1 MNINNFSQKSLI
13 MLKRHALLVLFICYI
28 PHITTQ
34 PAWLFIMLL
43 VAIGYQFMADLFD
56 FPAMSLWLRV
66 SVVAACLFLMGGN
79 IFVSGFFIRFLL
91 IFIILK
97 CLEINNARD
106 LKVLILCNFYL
117 IFSALI
123 VTQDLWIVVYLFT
136 AIFANLSLMIKLSA
150 PSVSLSQIS
159 SKSGMQL
166 LIVIPLS
173 LILFYLFPRIDP
185 LWKIHSLSK
194 ARTGIDEKMD
204 PGSISELFNDD
215 SLVMQITFK
224 KNPTLQGYWR
234 EIILSSYNGASWYSS
249 FYLDSSF
256 VVLNQLKSDEAPD
269 LEILLEPNN
278 IKWLLYDSYPVASGQ
293 NLIFFPKHGLMHS
306 NKQPVTE
313 RFSYSLK
320 VQLEPY
326 HTLNKEEYAD
336 AIQLPKN
343 LNPRLSAWAKDQ
355 YSRTH
360 NDTKAFIDY
369 LHNYIHEQA
378 FWYTLR
384 PPLLSGDANQMDTF
398 WFDIRKGF
406 CEHYASAVTFILR
419 AAGIPARVI
428 LGYHGGKWNPVT
440 QSITIQQY
448 NAHAWVEY
456 WQENLGWQQL
466 DPTSFIAA
474 ERVDQVIGS
483 REISML
489 NQSSYF
495 SISDAPWREKI
506 NILADSMRFYT
517 NRWLLFYNQNT
528 QQSILQQVGLGGWAA
543 EALLQASVFCMPLF
557 FFLIGLYYN
566 WQRKRALDPLL
577 YQYHLL
583 QQEFR
588 RFNIST
594 SLSATLV
601 QQCRELVDR
610 LPHHAAIIEP
620 FIDRYEQLRIKPSSN
635 DSLSNKKETLVL
647 FKLFRKFLS
656 KISAL
661 GSP

>member
-1 MNINNFSQKSLI
+1 MNNIIFTQKSLI
-13 MLKRHALLVLFICYI
+13 MLKRHALLVLFICFI

-34 PAWLFIMLL
+34 PAWLFIMLS
-43 VAIGYQFMADLFD
+43 VAIGYQFIADYFAL
-56 FPAMSLWLRV
+56 PAMSLWLRV
-66 SVVAACLFLMGGN
+66 SIVAASLFLIGGN

-97 CLEINNARD
+97 CLEINTTRD

-150 PSVSLSQIS
+150 PSVSLSQIG

-215 SLVMQITFK
+215 SLVMQISFK

-234 EIILSSYNGASWYSS
+234 EIILSSYNGASWYPS

-256 VVLNQLKSDEAPD
+256 APLIQLKSNEAPD
-269 LEILLEPNN
+269 FEILLEPNN
-278 IKWLLYDSYPVASGQ
+278 IKWLLYDGYPVASGQ
-293 NLIFFPKHGLMHS
+293 NLLFSPLHGLIHG
-306 NKQPVTE
+306 NNQPVTE

-326 HTLNKEEYAD
+326 HALNKEEYAD

-343 LNPRLSAWAKDQ
+343 INPRLSAWAKDQ
-355 YSRTH
+355 FSRTQ
-360 NDTKAFIDY
+360 NDTKAFIGF
-369 LHNYIHEQA
+369 LHQYIHEQA
-378 FWYTLR
+378 FWYTLT
-384 PPLLSGDANQMDTF
+384 PPLLSGDVNQMDAF
-398 WFDIRKGF
+398 WFDSRKGF
-406 CEHYASAVTFILR
+406 CEHYASAVTLILR

-466 DPTSFIAA
+466 DPTSFIAS
-474 ERVDQVIGS
+474 ERVDQVIGT

-495 SISDAPWREKI
+495 SISEAPWREKI

-528 QQSILQQVGLGGWAA
+528 QQSLLQQVGLGGWAA
-543 EALLQASVFCMPLF
+543 EALLQAAVVCMPLF

-566 WQRKRALDPLL
+566 WRQKRALDPLL
-577 YQYHLL
+577 HQYHLL

-594 SLSATLV
+594 PLSATLGHQS
-601 QQCRELVDR
+601 QQLVNR
-610 LPHHAAIIEP
+610 LPHHAAMIEL
-620 FIDRYEQLRIKPSSN
+620 FIDRYDQLRLKPSLTDN
-635 DSLSNKKETLVL
+635 LSNKKETLVL
-647 FKLFRKFLS
+647 FTQFRKFLS
-656 KISAL
+656 KISEL
-661 GSP
+661 RSP